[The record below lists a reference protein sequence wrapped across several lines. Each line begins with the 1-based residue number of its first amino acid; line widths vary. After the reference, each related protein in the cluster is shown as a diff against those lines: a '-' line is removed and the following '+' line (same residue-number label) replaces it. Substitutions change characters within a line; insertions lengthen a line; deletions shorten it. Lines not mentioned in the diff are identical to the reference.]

1 MLLDEIK
8 LPVQKR
14 SQQRLEKVVEMA
26 ITILEKQGLEN
37 CTIPEVSFQSDVPK
51 AHIYQYFPTINH
63 LYILLIKRYLD
74 DLQGFMG
81 FKSKAYKMWNTQD
94 ITRDL
99 ILQVVLFY
107 NSNKAASILILGGP
121 VNVDGFNLQEIVI
134 EKISENILGLL
145 AKKNKALV
153 FAKPEEMIYLVEI
166 VFALMKHSFYKYQYI
181 TSDIQKESVDLSHV
195 YLQSKG
201 HEID

>member
-26 ITILEKQGLEN
+26 ITILEKQGLEG
-37 CTIPEVSFQSDVPK
+37 CTIPEVSLQSNVPK
-51 AHIYQYFPTINH
+51 AHIYQYFPSINH

-81 FKSKAYKMWNTQD
+81 AKSKDYKTWNTQD

-107 NSNKAASILILGGP
+107 NSHKAASILILSGP
-121 VNVDGFNLQEIVI
+121 ITVDGFNLQEIVI
-134 EKISENILGLL
+134 EKIAQDILQVLES
-145 AKKNKALV
+145 KKAPLI
-153 FAKPEEMIYLVEI
+153 FTKPEEMLYLIEI

-181 TSDIQKESVDLSHV
+181 TTDIQRECVDLCHI
-195 YLQSKG
+195 YLRSKG
-201 HEID
+201 HQID

>member
-26 ITILEKQGLEN
+26 ITILEKQGLEG
-37 CTIPEVSFQSDVPK
+37 CTIPEVSLQSNVPK

-74 DLQGFMG
+74 DLQRFMS
-81 FKSKAYKMWNTQD
+81 FKSKAYKKWNTQD

-121 VNVDGFNLQEIVI
+121 ITVDGFNLQEIVI
-134 EKISENILGLL
+134 EKIAQDILKVL
-145 AKKNKALV
+145 ASKDVPLV
-153 FAKPEEMIYLVEI
+153 FSKPEEMLYLIEI

-181 TSDIQKESVDLSHV
+181 TSDIQRESIDLCHI
-195 YLQSKG
+195 YLRSKG
-201 HEID
+201 HLID

>member
-74 DLQGFMG
+74 
-81 FKSKAYKMWNTQD
+81 
-94 ITRDL
+94 
-99 ILQVVLFY
+99 V
-107 NSNKAASILILGGP
+107 P
-121 VNVDGFNLQEIVI
+121 
-134 EKISENILGLL
+134 
-145 AKKNKALV
+145 LV
-153 FAKPEEMIYLVEI
+153 FSKPEEMLYLIEI

-181 TSDIQKESVDLSHV
+181 TSDIQRESIDLCHI
-195 YLQSKG
+195 YLRSKG
-201 HEID
+201 HLID

>member
-74 DLQGFMG
+74 DLQRFMS
-81 FKSKAYKMWNTQD
+81 FKSKAYKKWNTQD

-121 VNVDGFNLQEIVI
+121 ITVDGFNLQEIVI
-134 EKISENILGLL
+134 EKIAQDILKVL
-145 AKKNKALV
+145 ASKDVPLV
-153 FAKPEEMIYLVEI
+153 FTKPEEMLYLIEI

-181 TSDIQKESVDLSHV
+181 TSDIQRESIDLCHI
-195 YLQSKG
+195 YLRSKG
-201 HEID
+201 HLID